1 MKSIFIFDSY
11 VLNIIKT
18 SSVIVRIISIM
29 NDVIKTNPDVNIEHS
44 ITIGRSNQ
52 INTTSFGNVILE
64 FAIIMIVFWL

>member
-1 MKSIFIFDSY
+1 
-11 VLNIIKT
+11 
-18 SSVIVRIISIM
+18 M